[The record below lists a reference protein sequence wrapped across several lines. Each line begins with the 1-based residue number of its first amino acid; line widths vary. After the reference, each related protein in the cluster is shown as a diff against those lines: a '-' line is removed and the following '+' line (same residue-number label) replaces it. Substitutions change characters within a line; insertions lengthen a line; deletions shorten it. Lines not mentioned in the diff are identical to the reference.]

1 MQAKERKIMGVA
13 AMFIILFVGAYMI
26 GISGCPGTE
35 SAIGL
40 PATNLCNDWDLPSI
54 EFIMGAI
61 MMIFAI
67 PVGLY
72 IAGMLGSQR
81 NY

>member
-1 MQAKERKIMGVA
+1 MGLA
-13 AMFIILFVGAYMI
+13 DA
-26 GISGCPGTE
+26 PGTE

-40 PATNLCNDWDLPSI
+40 PATNLCNDWDLPSV
-54 EFIMGAI
+54 EFIIGAI

-72 IAGMLGSQR
+72 TGGMLGSQR
-81 NY
+81 NN